1 MLTEALEGRK
11 EEGDSGRE
19 EVVVRPSDNVLLRSL
34 SFSISCGLMVFGRPM
49 MIRVKLAE
57 KGKFRR
63 ACERGGRG
71 CPDKE
76 RETVHVGRA
85 RMDGWMVG
93 RMSGLS

>member
-11 EEGDSGRE
+11 EGDSGRE
-19 EVVVRPSDNVLLRSL
+19 EVVVRPSDNVLLLSPSL
-34 SFSISCGLMVFGRPM
+34 SCGLMVFGRPM

-57 KGKFRR
+57 KGKFKR
-63 ACERGGRG
+63 ACEVAVAAQTKRG
-71 CPDKE
+71 

-85 RMDGWMVG
+85 RMDGWTVG